1 MELTTE
7 KSNIDSLGE
16 TLDKRYDATNSK
28 LKFEI
33 DSLKKK
39 IEDTQQIINANLQ
52 NQPRTSNGAWEAEKQ
67 LNKISFSSSLESKK
81 DTNTKDKICTELISS
96 QVEFNVL
103 TNQSYVLQAFV
114 KATLE
119 FITGRDTF
127 QVLLE
132 SSTAIDK
139 TEHRFKCSKEGHK
152 HYTAA

>member
-1 MELTTE
+1 
-7 KSNIDSLGE
+7 
-16 TLDKRYDATNSK
+16 LDERYDATNSK

-39 IEDTQQIINANLQ
+39 IEDAQQIINA

-103 TNQSYVLQAFV
+103 TNLSYALQAFV

-119 FITGRDTF
+119 FITSRDTF

-132 SSTAIDK
+132 SSTEIGK